1 MKPLPTEA
9 VHCLHDDGNRSGGA
23 LGCTDCGGGRS
34 DDEFHVELNQLSRQG
49 RKSFR
54 LRRGPPILDDRVAA
68 LDIAQLA

>member
-1 MKPLPTEA
+1 MKPLPTGA
-9 VHCLHDDGNRSGGA
+9 VHCLHDDGNHAGGA

-34 DDEFHVELNQLSRQG
+34 DDEFHVELNQLGRQG

-54 LRRGPPILDDRVAA
+54 LRRSPPILDDRVAA